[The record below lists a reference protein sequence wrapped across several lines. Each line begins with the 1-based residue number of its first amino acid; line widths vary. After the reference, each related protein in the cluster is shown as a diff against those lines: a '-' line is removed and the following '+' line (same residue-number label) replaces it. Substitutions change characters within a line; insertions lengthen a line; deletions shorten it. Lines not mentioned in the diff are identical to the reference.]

1 MLKSM
6 NFFRG
11 KSRGRVIGGTKL
23 ALLAPVILGPV
34 PRIFWQRV
42 SNLVNKLVLL
52 LHKCWFSVFS
62 ASTLSVI
69 LRRYSLPEV
78 PWRRIHN
85 AIAKAMSIC
94 VAAGNKVR
102 DTRLPQPAGCGDKY
116 DVSGLGFRRLFNSCC
131 ESFKYPS
138 PDAKASPSPAR
149 GEGSGL
155 LRRYTPRNDANPL
168 GRSMIEMLGVLAII
182 GVLSVGG
189 IAGYSKAMEK
199 FKVNNAIE
207 EYSYLI
213 YGLLEHLDEIQ
224 KISQPTTD
232 KYDITELI
240 DALQLVPQTW
250 IVQRSS
256 VSGVNYNYLD
266 PNQNWVSIFSRNNLL
281 VFDIVI
287 GGLTTDENQNFI
299 AANFSANFCVELLNN
314 IAYPLHS
321 ALNRLYMYKS
331 KGGDKLFY
339 GDNYCGGDKL
349 CLKDI
354 TLQQMKDACSAC
366 SAGNEFCTL
375 TLEF

>member
-1 MLKSM
+1 ML
-6 NFFRG
+6 
-11 KSRGRVIGGTKL
+11 
-23 ALLAPVILGPV
+23 
-34 PRIFWQRV
+34 QRV
-42 SNLVNKLVLL
+42 SNLVNKFALL
-52 LHKCWFSVFS
+52 LHKSLLREDTRDKPENDRCRGRGFSLE
-62 ASTLSVI
+62 ASKQRSVA
-69 LRRYSLPEV
+69 V
-78 PWRRIHN
+78 
-85 AIAKAMSIC
+85 
-94 VAAGNKVR
+94 GNKVI
-102 DTRLPQPAGCGDKY
+102 DTRLPQLVECGDKY
-116 DVSGLGFRRLFNSCC
+116 DVSGLGLKRLLSAFYMF
-131 ESFKYPS
+131 FKYPS
-138 PDAKASPSPAR
+138 PDAKAFLSPSR
-149 GEGSGL
+149 GEGLHRPWCHKILGTGPSMTGT
-155 LRRYTPRNDANPL
+155 RSANYF

-199 FKVNNAIE
+199 FKVNKAIE

-321 ALNRLYMYKS
+321 TLNRLYMYKS

-339 GDNYCGGDKL
+339 GDNYCKNDLNCISSLTIAKMNE
-349 CLKDI
+349 I
-354 TLQQMKDACSAC
+354 CSAC
-366 SAGNEFCTL
+366 TGTEICTV

>member
-1 MLKSM
+1 MREDSWDKPK
-6 NFFRG
+6 NDWC
-11 KSRGRVIGGTKL
+11 RGRGFSLVASK
-23 ALLAPVILGPV
+23 
-34 PRIFWQRV
+34 QR
-42 SNLVNKLVLL
+42 
-52 LHKCWFSVFS
+52 SV
-62 ASTLSVI
+62 T
-69 LRRYSLPEV
+69 
-78 PWRRIHN
+78 
-85 AIAKAMSIC
+85 
-94 VAAGNKVR
+94 AGNKVM

-116 DVSGLGFRRLFNSCC
+116 DISGWYWGRLLNAFCT
-131 ESFKYPS
+131 FLKYHS

-155 LRRYTPRNDANPL
+155 LRRCTPRNDAERNNIAFKGLDVVRQYAALLERRVQTGTRARKALVVTRQANPL

-199 FKVNNAIE
+199 FKVNKTIE

-224 KISQPTTD
+224 KISQPTSD

-287 GGLTTDENQNFI
+287 GGITTDENQNFI

-321 ALNRLYMYKS
+321 ALKRLYMYKS
-331 KGGDKLFY
+331 KGGYKLFY
-339 GDNYCGGDKL
+339 GDNYCKNDLNCISSLTIAKMNE
-349 CLKDI
+349 I
-354 TLQQMKDACSAC
+354 CSAC
-366 SAGNEFCTL
+366 TGTEICTV

>member
-1 MLKSM
+1 MHKRWLREDSWDKPK
-6 NFFRG
+6 NDWC
-11 KSRGRVIGGTKL
+11 RGRGFSLVASK
-23 ALLAPVILGPV
+23 
-34 PRIFWQRV
+34 QR
-42 SNLVNKLVLL
+42 
-52 LHKCWFSVFS
+52 SV
-62 ASTLSVI
+62 AV
-69 LRRYSLPEV
+69 
-78 PWRRIHN
+78 
-85 AIAKAMSIC
+85 
-94 VAAGNKVR
+94 GNKVM

-116 DVSGLGFRRLFNSCC
+116 DISGWYWERLLNAFCT
-131 ESFKYPS
+131 FLKYHS

-199 FKVNNAIE
+199 FKVNKAIE

-224 KISQPTTD
+224 KISQPTSD

-256 VSGVNYNYLD
+256 VSRVNYNYLD

-287 GGLTTDENQNFI
+287 GGITTDENQNFI

-321 ALNRLYMYKS
+321 ALKRLYMYKS
-331 KGGDKLFY
+331 KGGGKLFY
-339 GDNYCGGDKL
+339 GDNYCKNDLNCISSLTIAKMNE
-349 CLKDI
+349 I
-354 TLQQMKDACSAC
+354 CSAC
-366 SAGNEFCTL
+366 TGTEICTV

>member
-1 MLKSM
+1 MHKSLLREDTRDKPE
-6 NFFRG
+6 NDRC
-11 KSRGRVIGGTKL
+11 RGRGFSLEASK
-23 ALLAPVILGPV
+23 
-34 PRIFWQRV
+34 QR
-42 SNLVNKLVLL
+42 
-52 LHKCWFSVFS
+52 SV
-62 ASTLSVI
+62 AV
-69 LRRYSLPEV
+69 
-78 PWRRIHN
+78 
-85 AIAKAMSIC
+85 
-94 VAAGNKVR
+94 GNKVI
-102 DTRLPQPAGCGDKY
+102 DTRLPQLVECGDKY
-116 DVSGLGFRRLFNSCC
+116 DISGWYWGRLLNAFCT
-131 ESFKYPS
+131 FLKYHS

-155 LRRYTPRNDANPL
+155 LRRCTPRNDAERNNIAFKGLDVVRQYAALLKRRVQTGTRARKALVVTRQANPL

-321 ALNRLYMYKS
+321 ALKRLYMYKS
-331 KGGDKLFY
+331 KGGYKLFY
-339 GDNYCGGDKL
+339 GDNYCKNDLNCISSLTIAKMNE
-349 CLKDI
+349 I
-354 TLQQMKDACSAC
+354 CSAC
-366 SAGNEFCTL
+366 TGTEFCSV